1 MNSHT
6 LAALQ
11 EWQAAEAEDKKT
23 DKAAEKP
30 AQGTSKKES

>member
-11 EWQAAEAEDKKT
+11 EWQDAEAEDKKSDKT
-23 DKAAEKP
+23 DEKP
-30 AQGTSKKES
+30 AQGNSKKES